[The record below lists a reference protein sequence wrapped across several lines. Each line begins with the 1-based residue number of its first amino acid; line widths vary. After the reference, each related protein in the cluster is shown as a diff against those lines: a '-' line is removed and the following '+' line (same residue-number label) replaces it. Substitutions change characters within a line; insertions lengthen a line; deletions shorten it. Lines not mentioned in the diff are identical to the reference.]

1 MPSSRRARIAALA
14 AVVSALLTVG
24 TAGTAVAAADMDCGD
39 FTFQEDAQAVLDGDP
54 SDPHDLDGT
63 PTDGRACESLPRRPN
78 GTGGPADPRDPEA
91 PGTTPP
97 RAPTAAS
104 LAVASPG
111 PGTDRD
117 CPDFGTQAEAQAAL
131 DGRGGDPERLD
142 ADADRVACEQH
153 FGTEGRQVAVLPL
166 GGVATGG
173 NPRT

>member
-1 MPSSRRARIAALA
+1 MPSSRRARLAALA
-14 AVVSALLTVG
+14 AAVSAVLAVG
-24 TAGTAVAAADMDCGD
+24 TAGTAVAAADLDCGD
-39 FTFQEDAQAVLDGDP
+39 FTYQEDAQAVLDGDP

-63 PTDGRACESLPRRPN
+63 PADGRACELRPRRP
-78 GTGGPADPRDPEA
+78 TGPGDPEA

-97 RAPTAAS
+97 RAPTAAA
-104 LAVASPG
+104 LAATSPE
-111 PGTDRD
+111 PATDRD
-117 CPDFGTQAEAQAAL
+117 CADFGTQAEAQAAL

-173 NPRT
+173 NPGT